1 MNVEPLISDEKV
13 KSILEKLNKGLLFSP
28 EWSSQ
33 ITYGVY
39 PQDAEVIDDPRAQ
52 IFRINNF
59 LSEEECSKIIS
70 LYKER
75 TMPSRISSDLE
86 DYRVSKCCSIPT
98 VQEEES
104 IETSLNLDIKI
115 SNCLNIHPTHGEGT
129 EFEYFQAGDFF
140 KLHTDFF
147 DSNTWA
153 EDSIAAFEGQ
163 RTWTFVVYLN
173 EVENGG
179 ETVFPQMDNL
189 SIQPRAGMA
198 LAWNNLTKEGET
210 NSFVI
215 HEEKPVLKGFK
226 AILTKCFRDK
236 RLT

>member
-1 MNVEPLISDEKV
+1 MEEEQIISEEKV
-13 KSILEKLNKGLLFSP
+13 KNILQSLNKGMLFSP

-33 ITYGVY
+33 ISYGVF
-39 PQDAEVIDDPRAQ
+39 PENAEVIDDPRAQ
-52 IFRINNF
+52 IFRVHNF

-70 LYKER
+70 LYKGR
-75 TMPSRISSDLE
+75 TQPSRISTDAE
-86 DYRVSKCCSIPT
+86 NYRASKCCSLPT
-98 VQEEES
+98 VHLEES
-104 IETSLNLDIKI
+104 IETSLDLDVRM

-129 EFEYFQAGDFF
+129 EFEYFQSGDFF
-140 KLHTDFF
+140 KVHTDFF
-147 DSNTWA
+147 DSSTFT
-153 EDSIAAFEGQ
+153 ESQIAAFEGQ

-179 ETVFPQMDNL
+179 ETVFPEMDGL

-198 LAWNNLTKEGET
+198 VAWNNLTKDGET
-210 NSFVI
+210 NGFVV

-236 RLT
+236 RLS